1 MQKCVRTLD
10 IEEVGITT
18 RHNTFFQMAGNFSF
32 GDYFKKEAISHAWQL
47 LTGSVEDGGYGID
60 PTRLWATV
68 YLDDDEA
75 FSIWR
80 DEVGVPEER
89 IQRAA

>member
-60 PTRLWATV
+60 PTRCGPPSTSTTTKHSRSGAT
-68 YLDDDEA
+68 
-75 FSIWR
+75 R
-80 DEVGVPEER
+80 
-89 IQRAA
+89 